1 MDLVRIYRVFQKMML
16 YPHLLDE
23 IRGLFLNALAE
34 KGFSDAETIR
44 GEARARLEA
53 EGKPVTADNLKAY
66 TDALIDLHFISRFPD
81 ETIDDYIS
89 LPHKKEL
96 FRRLNR
102 VVNTEGATPGKI
114 RKALR
119 EFCETPQGEP
129 FLNESEA
136 EGVRVALINHF
147 ISNHLPIIGIAKHY
161 LTIRDV
167 DEMLS
172 SSFSTPRRPGK
183 IGGKA
188 TGLLIA
194 HKILLPRLMDRDPEL
209 EKYVTVP
216 DSYYFNSGIFS
227 DFTDYNGLYSFY
239 SQKYNT
245 YEAIEENYRHIGE
258 VFAKASFPP
267 DVLEMFR
274 EFLESVGEHPLIL
287 RSSSLLEDNFGFAFS
302 GKYDSV
308 FVANQGDIETRL
320 AAFVQGLKQVHM
332 STFAQAPIL
341 YRRDHKLLDYDEKMS
356 VLVQKVVGRRF
367 GDYFFPFAAGV
378 AFSHNPY
385 RWTLRIRKE
394 EGIVRLVFGLGTT
407 AVDRVG
413 QGYPRLIPLSH
424 PQLRPES
431 GVSQIMKYSQR
442 MVELLNLRTGALES
456 RSFDEV
462 MNLVGPDDRFLSLS
476 TNREGWLAP
485 PLFEMQ
491 DIDVAKGCITFDNFL
506 TRTPFVPLMRKILRK
521 LESAYGRPV
530 DIEFAWDREKLYL
543 LQCRTLSVVDELVE
557 VPLKE
562 DVPEEAVLFKNN
574 HVVSSSIVRDIE
586 YVVYVDPKAYSRLAS
601 YEDKLAIGRT
611 VNRLNRVLEN
621 SRFGMFGPGRW
632 GSNDINL
639 GVRVGYQDIN
649 RTRILAEIA
658 FEQDG
663 FTPEVSLG
671 THFFSDLV
679 EAGIVPIALYPDQEG
694 NVFRESF
701 LLEMPNSLAALVPE
715 YAAYAPVVRVIHLP
729 ACAGGRYLQVSQ
741 NARQQKGMGFLEE
754 PTKASQT

>member
-1 MDLVRIYRVFQKMML
+1 MDLVRIYRIFQKMMR
-16 YPHLLDE
+16 YPEL
-23 IRGLFLNALAE
+23 LAE
-34 KGFSDAETIR
+34 MRRLYLKTLIAKGFTDEETIR
-44 GEARARLEA
+44 GEAKARIEA
-53 EGKPVTADNLKAY
+53 EGKLLTEENLNAY
-66 TDALIDLHFISRFPD
+66 TDVLIDLHFISHFSD
-81 ETIDDYIS
+81 EAIENHIN
-89 LPHKKEL
+89 LAHKNEL
-96 FRRLNR
+96 FRKLNR
-102 VVNTEGATPGKI
+102 VVNSEGATPGKI

-119 EFCETPQGEP
+119 ELCEIPQGDL
-129 FLNESEA
+129 FLNASEA
-136 EGVRVALINHF
+136 EGVRVALINRF
-147 ISNHLPIIGIAKHY
+147 ISNHLPIIGIAKHHI
-161 LTIRDV
+161 TIRDV
-167 DEMLS
+167 DEMLTN
-172 SSFSTPRRPGK
+172 SFSTPRRPGK

-188 TGLLIA
+188 TGLLLA
-194 HKILLPRLMDRDPEL
+194 HKILLPRLTERDPEL

-216 DSYYFNSGIFS
+216 ESYYFDSGIFS

-245 YEAIEENYRHIGE
+245 YEAIEENYRTIGE
-258 VFAKASFPP
+258 VFAKASFPG
-267 DVLEMFR
+267 DVVEMFR
-274 EFLESVGEHPLIL
+274 KFLESIGEHPLIL

-320 AAFVQGLKQVHM
+320 AAFIRGLKQVHM

-367 GDYFFPFAAGV
+367 GNYFFPFAAGV

-385 RWTLRIRKE
+385 RWTLRIRRE

-431 GVSQIMKYSQR
+431 GMSQIMKYSQR
-442 MVELLNLRTGALES
+442 KVELMNLES
-456 RSFDEV
+456 GVIESHSFDEV
-462 MNLVGPDDRFLSLS
+462 MNLVDPADRFLSLS
-476 TNREGWLAP
+476 TDRDGWLAP

-491 DIDVAKGCITFDNFL
+491 EIDVDKGCITFDNFL
-506 TRTPFVPLMRKILRK
+506 TRTPFVALMRKILRR

-530 DIEFAWDREKLYL
+530 DIEFAWDRDKLYL
-543 LQCRTLSVVDELVE
+543 LQCRTLSVVDDLVE
-557 VPLKE
+557 VPVRD
-562 DVPEEAVLFKNN
+562 DVAGEALLFRNN

-586 YVVYVDPKAYSRLAS
+586 YAIYVDPKAYNRLDS
-601 YEDKLAIGRT
+601 GEEKLAIGR
-611 VNRLNRVLEN
+611 VVSKLNRALEE

-649 RTRILAEIA
+649 RTRFLAEIA
-658 FEQDG
+658 FEENG

-679 EAGIVPIALYPDQEG
+679 EAGIVPIALYPDQPD
-694 NVFRESF
+694 NLFRENF
-701 LLEMPNSLAALVPE
+701 FLEMPNSLSSLASE
-715 YAAYAPVVRVIHLP
+715 YAAYDSVVRVVHLP
-729 ACAGGRYLQVSQ
+729 SCTAGRYLQVYQ
-741 NARQQKGMGFLEE
+741 DAQRQKGMGFLEA
-754 PTKASQT
+754 PAKTP

>member
-1 MDLVRIYRVFQKMML
+1 MDLVRIYRTFQKMMRH
-16 YPHLLDE
+16 PHLLDA
-23 IRGLFLNALAE
+23 IRALFLNALVERGLNDEA
-34 KGFSDAETIR
+34 TIHK
-44 GEARARLEA
+44 EAKARLEA
-53 EGKPVTADNLKAY
+53 EGKPVTEENLKAY
-66 TDALIDLHFISRFPD
+66 ADALIDLHFISHFPD
-81 ETIDDYIS
+81 ETIDNYIN
-89 LPHKKEL
+89 LAHKNDL

-119 EFCETPQGEP
+119 EFCEIPQGEL
-129 FLNESEA
+129 FINDSEA

-147 ISNHLPIIGIAKHY
+147 ISNHLPIIGIAKRY
-161 LTIRDV
+161 LTIRDI
-167 DEMLS
+167 DEMLT

-188 TGLLIA
+188 TGLLLA
-194 HKILLPRLMDRDPEL
+194 HKILLPRLLERDPDL

-216 DSYYFNSGIFS
+216 ESYYFNSGIFS

-245 YEAIEENYRHIGE
+245 YEAIEENYRNIGE
-258 VFAKASFPP
+258 VFAKASFPE
-267 DVLEMFR
+267 DVVQMFR
-274 EFLESVGEHPLIL
+274 KFLASMGEHPLIL

-320 AAFVQGLKQVHM
+320 AAFIRGLKQVHM

-442 MVELLNLRTGALES
+442 MVELMNLKTGAIES
-456 RSFDEV
+456 HSFEEV
-462 MNLVGPDDRFLSLS
+462 MNLVGPDYRFLALS
-476 TNREGWLAP
+476 IDKDGWLAP

-491 DIDVAKGCITFDNFL
+491 EIDVEKGCITFDNFL
-506 TRTPFVPLMRKILRK
+506 TRTPFVSLMRKILRK

-530 DIEFAWDREKLYL
+530 DVEFAWDGEKLFL
-543 LQCRTLSVVDELVE
+543 LQCRTLSVADELVE
-557 VPLKE
+557 VPLRE
-562 DVPEEAVLFKNN
+562 DVSEEAVLFRNN

-586 YVVYVDPKAYSRLAS
+586 YVVYVDPKAYSRLDS
-601 YEDKLAIGRT
+601 YEDKLTIGRV

-649 RTRILAEIA
+649 RTLILAEIA
-658 FEQDG
+658 FEENG

-679 EAGIVPIALYPDQEG
+679 EARIAPIALYPDQPG

-729 ACAGGRYLQVSQ
+729 EHTGGRYLQVSQ
-741 NARQQKGMGFLEE
+741 DAQRQKGIGFLEE
-754 PTKASQT
+754 KAGVA

>member
-1 MDLVRIYRVFQKMML
+1 MDLVRIYRIFQKMMRYPDLLTEMRRL
-16 YPHLLDE
+16 YLKTLVS
-23 IRGLFLNALAE
+23 
-34 KGFSDAETIR
+34 KGINDTETIR
-44 GEARARLEA
+44 REAMARIEA
-53 EGKPVTADNLKAY
+53 EGKPLTEENLDAY
-66 TDALIDLHFISRFPD
+66 TDALIDLHFISHFPD
-81 ETIDDYIS
+81 EAIENHIN
-89 LPHKKEL
+89 LAHKNDL
-96 FRRLNR
+96 FRKLNR

-119 EFCETPQGEP
+119 EFCEIPQGDL

-147 ISNHLPIIGIAKHY
+147 ISNHLPIIGIAKYHI
-161 LTIRDV
+161 TIRDI
-167 DEMLS
+167 DEMLTN
-172 SSFSTPRRPGK
+172 SFSTPRRPGK

-188 TGLLIA
+188 TGLLMA
-194 HKILLPRLMDRDPEL
+194 QKILLPRLTERDPEL

-216 DSYYFNSGIFS
+216 ESYYFNSGIFS
-227 DFTDYNGLYSFY
+227 DFTDHNGLYSFY

-245 YEAIEENYRHIGE
+245 YETIEENYRNIGE
-258 VFAKASFPP
+258 VFAKASFPG
-267 DVLEMFR
+267 DVVEMFR
-274 EFLESVGEHPLIL
+274 KFLESVGEHPLIL

-302 GKYDSV
+302 GKYDSI
-308 FVANQGDIETRL
+308 FIANQGDIETRL
-320 AAFVQGLKQVHM
+320 AAFIQGLKQVHM
-332 STFAQAPIL
+332 STFAQAPLL

-367 GDYFFPFAAGV
+367 GNYFFPFAAGV

-385 RWTLRIRKE
+385 RWTHRIRRE

-431 GVSQIMKYSQR
+431 GTSQIMKYSQR
-442 MVELLNLRTGALES
+442 MVALMNLES
-456 RSFDEV
+456 GAIESHSFDEV
-462 MNLVGPDDRFLSLS
+462 MNLVGPEDRFLSLS
-476 TNREGWLAP
+476 TDQDGWLAP
-485 PLFEMQ
+485 PLFEIQ

-506 TRTPFVPLMRKILRK
+506 TRTPFVPLMKKILRK

-530 DIEFAWDREKLYL
+530 DIEFAWDQDKLYL
-543 LQCRTLSVVDELVE
+543 LQCRTLAVVDDLVE
-557 VPLKE
+557 IPLRD
-562 DVPEEAVLFKNN
+562 DVAGEALLFSNN

-586 YVVYVDPKAYSRLAS
+586 YVVYVDPKAYNRLDS
-601 YEDKLAIGRT
+601 LEDKLAIGR
-611 VNRLNRVLEN
+611 VVSKLNRVLEEN
-621 SRFGMFGPGRW
+621 RFGMFGPGRW

-658 FEQDG
+658 FEENG

-679 EAGIVPIALYPDQEG
+679 EAGIVPIALYPDQPD
-694 NVFRESF
+694 NVFRENF
-701 LLEMPNSLAALVPE
+701 FLEMPNSLSSLVSE
-715 YAAYAPVVRVIHLP
+715 YAVYDSVVRVVHLP
-729 ACAGGRYLQVSQ
+729 SCTAGRYLQVFQ
-741 NARQQKGMGFLEE
+741 DAQRQRGLGFLEA
-754 PTKASQT
+754 PVKTT

>member
-1 MDLVRIYRVFQKMML
+1 MDLVRIYRAFQKMMQH
-16 YPHLLDE
+16 PHLLDAT
-23 IRGLFLNALAE
+23 RALFIKALAE
-34 KGFSDAETIR
+34 RGINDEETIHK
-44 GEARARLEA
+44 EARALLEA
-53 EGKPVTADNLKAY
+53 EGKPATEENLKSY
-66 TDALIDLHFISRFPD
+66 TDALIDLHFISYFPD
-81 ETIDDYIS
+81 ETIDNYIN
-89 LPHKKEL
+89 LALKNDL
-96 FRRLNR
+96 FRKLNR

-114 RKALR
+114 RRALR
-119 EFCETPQGEP
+119 EFCEIPQGEL
-129 FLNESEA
+129 FINESEA

-147 ISNHLPIIGIAKHY
+147 ISNHLPIIGIAKRY
-161 LTIRDV
+161 LTIRDI
-167 DEMLS
+167 DEMLL

-188 TGLLIA
+188 TGLLLA
-194 HKILLPRLMDRDPEL
+194 HKILLPRLLERDPEL
-209 EKYVTVP
+209 EKQVTVP

-227 DFTDYNGLYSFY
+227 DFTDHNGLYSFY
-239 SQKYNT
+239 SQKYNS
-245 YEAIEENYRHIGE
+245 YEAIEENYRNIGE
-258 VFAKASFPP
+258 VFARASFPP
-267 DVLEMFR
+267 DVVQMFR
-274 EFLESVGEHPLIL
+274 EFLTSMGEHPLIL

-320 AAFVQGLKQVHM
+320 AAFIQGLKQVHM

-367 GDYFFPFAAGV
+367 GDYWFPFAAGV

-394 EGIVRLVFGLGTT
+394 EGLVRLVFGLGTT

-431 GVSQIMKYSQR
+431 GVSQIRKYSQR
-442 MVELLNLRTGALES
+442 MVELLNLKTCALES
-456 RSFDEV
+456 HSFEEV
-462 MNLVGPDDRFLSLS
+462 MNLVGPDYRFLSLS
-476 TNREGWLAP
+476 IDKDGWLAP
-485 PLFEMQ
+485 PLFETQ
-491 DIDVAKGCITFDNFL
+491 ETDVEKGCITFDNFL
-506 TRTPFVPLMRKILRK
+506 TRTPFVPLMRKILRM

-530 DIEFAWDREKLYL
+530 DIEFAWDGGKLYL
-543 LQCRTLSVVDELVE
+543 LQCRTLSVADELIE
-557 VPLKE
+557 VPLRE
-562 DVPEEAVLFKNN
+562 DVSEEALLFRNN

-586 YVVYVDPKAYSRLAS
+586 YVIYVDPKAYNRLTS
-601 YEDKLAIGRT
+601 QEDKLAIGRA
-611 VNRLNRVLEN
+611 VSRLNRVLEN

-649 RTRILAEIA
+649 RSLILAEIA
-658 FEQDG
+658 FEEDG

-679 EAGIVPIALYPDQEG
+679 EARIAPIALYPDQPG
-694 NVFRESF
+694 NLFREDF
-701 LLEMPNSLAALVPE
+701 LLSLPNCLAALAPDH
-715 YAAYAPVVRVIHLP
+715 AACAEVVRVIHLP
-729 ACAGGRYLQVSQ
+729 EHTKGRYLQVFQ
-741 NARQQKGMGFLEE
+741 DARQQKGIGFLEE
-754 PTKASQT
+754 KV

>member
-1 MDLVRIYRVFQKMML
+1 MDLVRIYRVFQKMMGYPNLLTEMRRL
-16 YPHLLDE
+16 YLKTLVSKGIIDE
-23 IRGLFLNALAE
+23 
-34 KGFSDAETIR
+34 ETIR
-44 GEARARLEA
+44 REAKARIET
-53 EGKPVTADNLKAY
+53 EGKPLTEENLNTYA
-66 TDALIDLHFISRFPD
+66 DALIDLHFISHFSD
-81 ETIDDYIS
+81 EAIENHIN
-89 LPHKKEL
+89 LALKNEL
-96 FRRLNR
+96 FRKLNR

-114 RKALR
+114 RHALR
-119 EFCETPQGEP
+119 KLCQIPQGDL

-136 EGVRVALINHF
+136 EGVRVALINRF
-147 ISNHLPIIGIAKHY
+147 ISNHLPIIGIAKHHI
-161 LTIRDV
+161 TIRDV
-167 DEMLS
+167 DEMLTH
-172 SSFSTPRRPGK
+172 SFSTPRRPGK

-188 TGLLIA
+188 TGLLLA
-194 HKILLPRLMDRDPEL
+194 QKILLPRLTERDPEL

-216 DSYYFNSGIFS
+216 DSYYFDSGIFS
-227 DFTDYNGLYSFY
+227 DFTDFNGLYSLH
-239 SQKYNT
+239 SQKYNS
-245 YEAIEENYRHIGE
+245 YEVIEENYRTIGE
-258 VFAKASFPP
+258 VFAKASFPA
-267 DVLEMFR
+267 DVVEMFR
-274 EFLESVGEHPLIL
+274 KFLESVGEHPLIL

-320 AAFVQGLKQVHM
+320 AAFIRGLKQVHM
-332 STFAQAPIL
+332 STYAQAPIL

-367 GDYFFPFAAGV
+367 GNYFFPFAAGV

-385 RWTLRIRKE
+385 RWTLRIRRE

-431 GVSQIMKYSQR
+431 GISQIMKYSQR
-442 MVELLNLRTGALES
+442 MVALMNLES
-456 RSFDEV
+456 GAIESHYFDEV
-462 MNLVGPDDRFLSLS
+462 MKLVDPADRFLSLS
-476 TNREGWLAP
+476 TNRDGLLAP

-491 DIDVAKGCITFDNFL
+491 EIDVERGCITFDNFL
-506 TRTPFVPLMRKILRK
+506 TRTPFVPLMRKILQK

-543 LQCRTLSVVDELVE
+543 LQCRTLSVVDDLVV
-557 VPLKE
+557 VPVRD
-562 DVPEEAVLFKNN
+562 DVARESVLFRNN

-586 YVVYVDPKAYSRLAS
+586 YVVYVDPKAYNRLDS
-601 YEDKLAIGRT
+601 QKDKLDIGR
-611 VNRLNRVLEN
+611 VVSKLNRVLGE

-649 RTRILAEIA
+649 RTLILAEIA
-658 FEQDG
+658 FEENG

-679 EAGIVPIALYPDQEG
+679 EARIVPIALYPDQPD
-694 NVFRESF
+694 NFFSESF
-701 LLEMPNSLAALVPE
+701 FLEMPNSLSSLVPE
-715 YAAYAPVVRVIHLP
+715 YAAYDLVVRVVHLP
-729 ACAGGRYLQVSQ
+729 SCTAGRYLQVFQ
-741 NARQQKGMGFLEE
+741 DAQRQKGLGFLEA
-754 PTKASQT
+754 PVKTP

>member
-1 MDLVRIYRVFQKMML
+1 MMRYPDLLTEMRRL
-16 YPHLLDE
+16 YLKTLVSKGITDE
-23 IRGLFLNALAE
+23 
-34 KGFSDAETIR
+34 ETIR
-44 GEARARLEA
+44 REAKARIEA
-53 EGKPVTADNLKAY
+53 EEKPLTEENLNTY
-66 TDALIDLHFISRFPD
+66 TDALIDLHFISHFSD
-81 ETIDDYIS
+81 EAIENHIN
-89 LPHKKEL
+89 LAHKNEL
-96 FRRLNR
+96 FRKLNR

-119 EFCETPQGEP
+119 EFCEIPQGDL

-147 ISNHLPIIGIAKHY
+147 ISNHLPIIGIAKHH
-161 LTIRDV
+161 LTIRDI
-167 DEMLS
+167 DEMLTN
-172 SSFSTPRRPGK
+172 SFSTSRRPGK

-194 HKILLPRLMDRDPEL
+194 HKILLPRLTERDPEL

-216 DSYYFNSGIFS
+216 ESYYFNSGIFS

-245 YEAIEENYRHIGE
+245 YEAIEENYRTIGE
-258 VFAKASFPP
+258 VFAKASFPG
-267 DVLEMFR
+267 DVVEMFR
-274 EFLESVGEHPLIL
+274 EFLKSVGEHPLIL

-308 FVANQGDIETRL
+308 FIANQGDIETRL
-320 AAFVQGLKQVHM
+320 AAFIQGLKQVHM

-367 GDYFFPFAAGV
+367 GNYFFPFAAGV

-385 RWTLRIRKE
+385 RWTLRIRRE
-394 EGIVRLVFGLGTT
+394 EGIVRLVFGLGTS

-431 GVSQIMKYSQR
+431 GISQIMKYSQR
-442 MVELLNLRTGALES
+442 MVELMNLES
-456 RSFDEV
+456 GAIESHSFDEV
-462 MNLVGPDDRFLSLS
+462 MNLAGPEDRFLALS
-476 TNREGWLAP
+476 TDKDGWLAP
-485 PLFEMQ
+485 PLFEIQ
-491 DIDVAKGCITFDNFL
+491 DIDVEKGCITFDNFL
-506 TRTPFVPLMRKILRK
+506 TRTPFISLMRKILRK

-530 DIEFAWDREKLYL
+530 DIEFAWDRDKLYL
-543 LQCRTLSVVDELVE
+543 LQCRTLSVVDDLVE
-557 VPLKE
+557 IPVRD
-562 DVPEEAVLFKNN
+562 DVAGEALLFRNN

-586 YVVYVDPKAYSRLAS
+586 YVVYVDPKAYNRLDSR
-601 YEDKLAIGRT
+601 EDKMAIGR
-611 VNRLNRVLEN
+611 VVSKLNRVLGE

-658 FEQDG
+658 FEENG

-679 EAGIVPIALYPDQEG
+679 EAGIVPIALYPDQPD
-694 NVFRESF
+694 NVFRENFF
-701 LLEMPNSLAALVPE
+701 LETPNSLSSLVSE
-715 YAAYAPVVRVIHLP
+715 YAAYDSVVRVVHLP
-729 ACAGGRYLQVSQ
+729 SCTEGRYLQVFQ
-741 NARQQKGMGFLEE
+741 DAQRQKGLGFLET
-754 PTKASQT
+754 PAKTP

>member
-1 MDLVRIYRVFQKMML
+1 MDLVRIYRAFQEMMR
-16 YPHLLDE
+16 YPHLLVPIRALFLKALE
-23 IRGLFLNALAE
+23 ERGLGDEA
-34 KGFSDAETIR
+34 TIR
-44 GEARARLEA
+44 REARAGLEA
-53 EGKPVTADNLKAY
+53 EGRPLTEENLKAY
-66 TDALIDLHFISRFPD
+66 ADALIDLHFFSHFPD
-81 ETIDDYIS
+81 EAIDNYIN
-89 LPHKKEL
+89 LARKNDL
-96 FRRLNR
+96 FRKLNR
-102 VVNTEGATPGKI
+102 VVNTEGATPAKM

-119 EFCETPQGEP
+119 EFCEIPQGDL
-129 FLNESEA
+129 FINDSEA

-147 ISNHLPIIGIAKHY
+147 ISNHLPIIGIAKRY
-161 LTIRDV
+161 LTIRDI
-167 DEMLS
+167 DEMLT

-188 TGLLIA
+188 TGLLLA
-194 HKILLPRLMDRDPEL
+194 HKILLPRLMERDPEL

-216 DSYYFNSGIFS
+216 ESYYFNSGIFS
-227 DFTDYNGLYSFY
+227 DFTDFNGLYSFY

-245 YEAIEENYRHIGE
+245 YEAIEESYRHIGE

-267 DVLEMFR
+267 DVVQMFR
-274 EFLESVGEHPLIL
+274 DFLASVGEHPLIL

-302 GKYDSV
+302 GKYDSI
-308 FVANQGDIETRL
+308 FVANQGDLETRL
-320 AAFVQGLKQVHM
+320 AAFIAGLKQVHM

-442 MVELLNLRTGALES
+442 MVELLNLKTGTLES
-456 RSFDEV
+456 HPFEEV
-462 MNLVGPDDRFLSLS
+462 MGLVGADYRLLALSIDKD
-476 TNREGWLAP
+476 GWLSP
-485 PLFEMQ
+485 PLFETQ
-491 DIDVAKGCITFDNFL
+491 EIDVEKGCITFDNFL
-506 TRTPFVPLMRKILRK
+506 TRTPFVSLMRKILRK

-530 DIEFAWDREKLYL
+530 DIEFAWDSDKLYL
-543 LQCRTLSVVDELVE
+543 LQCRTLSVADELAE
-557 VPLKE
+557 VPLRE
-562 DVPEEAVLFKNN
+562 DVAEEAVLFRNN

-586 YVVYVDPKAYSRLAS
+586 YVVYVDPKAYGRLTS
-601 YEDKLAIGRT
+601 SEERLAIGR
-611 VNRLNRVLEN
+611 VVSRLNRVLQD

-649 RTRILAEIA
+649 RTLVLAEIA
-658 FEQDG
+658 FEENG

-679 EAGIVPIALYPDQEG
+679 EARIAPIALYPDQPG
-694 NVFRESF
+694 NLFREKF
-701 LLEMPNSLAALVPE
+701 LLEMPNSLADLVPE
-715 YAAYAPVVRVIHLP
+715 YAAFAPVVRVIQLP
-729 ACAGGRYLQVSQ
+729 ACTNGRFLQISQ
-741 NARQQKGMGFLEE
+741 DAQRQKGIGFLEE
-754 PTKASQT
+754 PAKA

>member
-1 MDLVRIYRVFQKMML
+1 MR

-23 IRGLFLNALAE
+23 IRGLFLEALAE
-34 KGFSDAETIR
+34 KGFGDAETIR
-44 GEARARLEA
+44 NEARAKLEA
-53 EGKPVTADNLKAY
+53 EGKPLTEENLKAY
-66 TDALIDLHFISRFPD
+66 ADALIDLHFISHFPD

-89 LPHKKEL
+89 LPHKREL
-96 FRRLNR
+96 FRKLNR

-119 EFCETPQGEP
+119 EFSETPQGEP
-129 FLNESEA
+129 FLKESEA

-147 ISNHLPIIGIAKHY
+147 ISNQLPIIGVAKHY
-161 LTIRDV
+161 LTIRDI

-172 SSFSTPRRPGK
+172 SSFFTPRRPGK

-194 HKILLPRLMDRDPEL
+194 HKILLPRMMERDPEL
-209 EKYVTVP
+209 EKYVAVP
-216 DSYYFNSGIFS
+216 ESYYFNSGIFS
-227 DFTDYNGLYSFY
+227 DFTDFNGLYSFY
-239 SQKYNT
+239 SQKYAS
-245 YEAIEENYRHIGE
+245 YEEIDENYRHLGE
-258 VFAKASFPP
+258 VFAKTSFPP
-267 DVLEMFR
+267 DILEMFR
-274 EFLESVGEHPLIL
+274 GFLESVGEYPLIL

-320 AAFVQGLKQVHM
+320 AAFVQGLKRVHM
-332 STFAQAPIL
+332 STVAQAPIL
-341 YRRDHKLLDYDEKMS
+341 YRRDHNLLDYDEKMS

-394 EGIVRLVFGLGTT
+394 DGIVRLVFGMGTT

-413 QGYPRLIPLSH
+413 KGYPRLIALSH

-442 MVELLNLRTGALES
+442 MIELLNLRTGVLEAHP
-456 RSFDEV
+456 FEEV
-462 MNLVGPDDRFLSLS
+462 MERIDPEDRFMALS
-476 TNREGWLAP
+476 TDRGGWLAP
-485 PLFEMQ
+485 PLFAMQ
-491 DIDVAKGCITFDNFL
+491 EIDVAKGCITFDNFL
-506 TRTPFVPLMRKILRK
+506 ARTPFVSLMRKILRN

-530 DIEFAWDREKLYL
+530 DIEFAWDEEKLYL
-543 LQCRTLSVVDELVE
+543 LQCRTLAVVDDLVE

-562 DVPEEAVLFKNN
+562 NVPAEAILFRNN
-574 HVVSSSIVRDIE
+574 HVVSSSIIRDIE
-586 YVVYVDPKAYSRLAS
+586 YAVYVDPKAYNRLAS
-601 YEDKLAIGRT
+601 YDDKLAIGRT
-611 VNRLNRVLEN
+611 VSRINRVLEK
-621 SRFGMFGPGRW
+621 SRFGIFGPGRW

-649 RTRILAEIA
+649 RARFLAEIA

-679 EAGIVPIALYPDQEG
+679 EAGIVPIALYPDQAD
-694 NVFRESF
+694 NLFRENF

-715 YAAYAPVVRVIHLP
+715 YAVHAPVVRVIHLP
-729 ACAGGRYLQVSQ
+729 ACTGGRYLQVSQ
-741 NARQQKGMGFLEE
+741 NAPQQKGIGFLEE
-754 PTKASQT
+754 PAKKR

>member
-1 MDLVRIYRVFQKMML
+1 MDFVRIYRAFQEMMR
-16 YPHLLDE
+16 YPHLLDA
-23 IRGLFLNALAE
+23 IRVLFLKALE
-34 KGFSDAETIR
+34 ERGFSDEATIR
-44 GEARARLEA
+44 REARAGLKT
-53 EGKPVTADNLKAY
+53 EGKEITEENLKAY
-66 TDALIDLHFISRFPD
+66 ADALIDLHFFSHFPD
-81 ETIDDYIS
+81 EAIDNYIN
-89 LPHKKEL
+89 LARKNDL
-96 FRRLNR
+96 FRKLNR

-119 EFCETPQGEP
+119 EFCEIPQGDL
-129 FLNESEA
+129 FINDSEA

-147 ISNHLPIIGIAKHY
+147 ISNHLPIIGIAKRY
-161 LTIRDV
+161 LTIRDI
-167 DEMLS
+167 DEMLT
-172 SSFSTPRRPGK
+172 SSFSTARRPGK

-188 TGLLIA
+188 TGLLLA
-194 HKILLPRLMDRDPEL
+194 HKILLPRLMERDPEL

-216 DSYYFNSGIFS
+216 ESYYFNSGIFS
-227 DFTDYNGLYSFY
+227 DFTDHNGLYSFY

-245 YEAIEENYRHIGE
+245 YEAIEENYRNIGE
-258 VFAKASFPP
+258 VFARASFPE
-267 DVLEMFR
+267 DVVQMFR
-274 EFLESVGEHPLIL
+274 KFLTSVGEHPLIL

-320 AAFVQGLKQVHM
+320 TAFIRGLKQVHM

-341 YRRDHKLLDYDEKMS
+341 YRKDHKLLDYDEKMS
-356 VLVQKVVGRRF
+356 VLVQKMVGRRF

-385 RWTLRIRKE
+385 RWTLRIRRE

-413 QGYPRLIPLSH
+413 QGYPRLVPLSH

-442 MVELLNLRTGALES
+442 MVELMNLKTGAIES
-456 RSFDEV
+456 HAFEEV
-462 MNLVGPDDRFLSLS
+462 MNLAGPDYRFLALS
-476 TNREGWLAP
+476 TDRDGWLAP
-485 PLFEMQ
+485 PLFETQ
-491 DIDVAKGCITFDNFL
+491 EIDMEKGCITFDNFL
-506 TRTPFVPLMRKILRK
+506 NRTPFVPLMRKILRK

-530 DIEFAWDREKLYL
+530 DIEFAWDGDKLFL
-543 LQCRTLSVVDELVE
+543 LQCRTLSVADELLE
-557 VPLKE
+557 VSLRE

-586 YVVYVDPKAYSRLAS
+586 YVVYVDPKAYSRLPS
-601 YEDKLAIGRT
+601 YEDKLAVGRV

-649 RTRILAEIA
+649 RTLILAEIA
-658 FEQDG
+658 FEENG

-679 EAGIVPIALYPDQEG
+679 EARIAPIALYPDQPG

-715 YAAYAPVVRVIHLP
+715 YAAYASVVRVIHLP
-729 ACAGGRYLQVSQ
+729 EWTKGRYLHVSQ
-741 NARQQKGMGFLEE
+741 DAQRQKGIGFLEE
-754 PTKASQT
+754 PTRES

>member
-1 MDLVRIYRVFQKMML
+1 MDLVRIYRVFQKMMRYPDLLTEMRKL
-16 YPHLLDE
+16 YLKTLVSKDIIDE
-23 IRGLFLNALAE
+23 
-34 KGFSDAETIR
+34 ETIR
-44 GEARARLEA
+44 REAKARIEA
-53 EGKPVTADNLKAY
+53 EGKPLTEENLNTYA
-66 TDALIDLHFISRFPD
+66 DALIDLHFISHFSD
-81 ETIDDYIS
+81 EAIENHIN
-89 LPHKKEL
+89 LAHKNEL
-96 FRRLNR
+96 FRKLNR

-119 EFCETPQGEP
+119 EFCEIPQGDL

-147 ISNHLPIIGIAKHY
+147 ISNHLPIIGIAKHH
-161 LTIRDV
+161 LTIRDI
-167 DEMLS
+167 DEMLTN
-172 SSFSTPRRPGK
+172 SFSTPRRPGK

-194 HKILLPRLMDRDPEL
+194 HKILLPRLMERDPEL

-216 DSYYFNSGIFS
+216 ESYYFNSGIFS

-245 YEAIEENYRHIGE
+245 YEAIEENYRTIGE
-258 VFAKASFPP
+258 VFAKASFPS
-267 DVLEMFR
+267 DVVEMFR
-274 EFLESVGEHPLIL
+274 KFLESVGEHPLIL

-308 FVANQGDIETRL
+308 FIANQGDIETRL
-320 AAFVQGLKQVHM
+320 AAFIQGLKQVHM

-367 GDYFFPFAAGV
+367 GNYFFPFAAGV

-385 RWTLRIRKE
+385 RWTLRIRRE

-431 GVSQIMKYSQR
+431 GISQIMKYSQR
-442 MVELLNLRTGALES
+442 MVALMNLES
-456 RSFDEV
+456 GAIESHSFDEV
-462 MNLVGPDDRFLSLS
+462 MNLVSPEDRFLSLS
-476 TNREGWLAP
+476 TDRDGWLAP
-485 PLFEMQ
+485 PLFEIQ
-491 DIDVAKGCITFDNFL
+491 EIDVERGCITFDNFL
-506 TRTPFVPLMRKILRK
+506 TRTPFIPLMRKILRK

-530 DIEFAWDREKLYL
+530 DIEFAWDRDKLYL
-543 LQCRTLSVVDELVE
+543 LQCRTLSVVDDLVE
-557 VPLKE
+557 IPVRD
-562 DVPEEAVLFKNN
+562 DVAGEALLFRNI

-586 YVVYVDPKAYSRLAS
+586 YVVYVDPKAYNRLDS
-601 YEDKLAIGRT
+601 HEEKLAIGR
-611 VNRLNRVLEN
+611 VVSKLNRVLEE

-658 FEQDG
+658 FEENG

-679 EAGIVPIALYPDQEG
+679 EAGIVPIALYPDQPD
-694 NVFRESF
+694 NVFRENF
-701 LLEMPNSLAALVPE
+701 FLEMPNSLSSLVSE
-715 YAAYAPVVRVIHLP
+715 YATYDSVVRVIHLP
-729 ACAGGRYLQVSQ
+729 SCTAGRYLQVFQ
-741 NARQQKGMGFLEE
+741 DAQRQKGLGFLEA
-754 PTKASQT
+754 PVKTP